1 MIVKDLHNHTIY
13 SDGRLTPGEV
23 FSIAETKGYQVGI
36 SDHCGEG
43 SFQINRDS
51 QFKQYLKELGE
62 WPVLRSVE
70 LDLGTEIAISPG
82 LLQECDYLIGGIH
95 SLGQLN
101 FFDNS
106 ADLSDPGKIIGQ
118 MLDLI
123 ERKSQQFQ
131 FNILAHP
138 GLLPVGLRSYKEKI
152 LDKEWSQRLVEL
164 ALKHNFALEIS
175 SRWELPSIDTIK
187 VALDAGAM
195 FSLGS
200 DGHCQD
206 SICNLKYSLAVVD
219 QLKIPE
225 KMIFPGKRSA
235 G

>member
-1 MIVKDLHNHTIY
+1 LIIKDLHNHTIY
-13 SDGRLTPGEV
+13 SDGRLTPEEV
-23 FSIAETKGYQVGI
+23 FSIAEAKGYQAGI

-43 SFQINRDS
+43 SFQINRDI
-51 QFKQYLKELGE
+51 QFKQYLNELDK

-70 LDLGTEIAISPG
+70 LDLGTEIAISAR

-95 SLGQLN
+95 SLGELN
-101 FFDNS
+101 FFDN
-106 ADLSDPGKIIGQ
+106 AAGLPDAEKIIGQ

-123 ERKSQQFQ
+123 ERKSQQFE
-131 FNILAHP
+131 FHILAHP
-138 GLLPVGLRSYKEKI
+138 GLLPVALRSHKEKI
-152 LDKEWSQRLVEL
+152 LGKEWSQRLVEL
-164 ALKHNFALEIS
+164 ALKYDFALEIS

-187 VALDAGAM
+187 VALNAGAM

-206 SICNLKYSLAVVD
+206 STCNLKYSLAVVD

-225 KMIFPGKRSA
+225 KRIFAGKRSA